1 MRRKK
6 NNKRKYTFL
15 AVFLI
20 ADILLI
26 LTIFKSSNAR
36 FVSEAKSGTE
46 LNVALYAIS
55 LEGKMNDGSSM
66 NIQMDNL
73 EPDGKT
79 RYYYFNVYNTNENGV
94 VTNTDISYYLKF
106 VSTTNIPLEYHVYEG
121 LCTQEKNAI
130 ITDVTSTDGSSSDA
144 FFRTMITEKRTF
156 GHTEKESNSYCLAV
170 NFPKKYNTYNY
181 QNLIESIQVRVISKQ
196 IMDTD

>member
-6 NNKRKYTFL
+6 NNKRKYTLL

-79 RYYYFNVYNTNENGV
+79 RYYYFNVYNT
-94 VTNTDISYYLKF
+94 
-106 VSTTNIPLEYHVYEG
+106 
-121 LCTQEKNAI
+121 QI
-130 ITDVTSTDGSSSDA
+130 I
-144 FFRTMITEKRTF
+144 R
-156 GHTEKESNSYCLAV
+156 
-170 NFPKKYNTYNY
+170 
-181 QNLIESIQVRVISKQ
+181 
-196 IMDTD
+196 